1 MIQLIVLTLRGT
13 PLPHTLAG
21 VFGPAGGTLGRSPSN
36 TLVLDDPDRTVSRVH
51 AQLVCR
57 DGAFFAVD
65 RGRNP
70 MQHNGRTVGRGNE
83 VPLSDGDRLLVGG
96 FEVEVKAFNTAATA
110 HAGTAAPDV
119 SSDSLLLPDPSA
131 AACAPLAPYDVPIT
145 SKAIHPLA
153 FSPAAETARVDLR
166 AYRFGV
172 SVGMQAALAPLIARF
187 APAELE
193 KEIASNPA
201 TGDLFA
207 ANRKA
212 GLWDRFVALYGGIA
226 ANAEADFHSRFGK
239 AFVEAYD
246 AQMKQPKA
254 EAPRRT
260 EGE

>member
-70 MQHNGRTVGRGNE
+70 MQHNGRTVGSGNE

-110 HAGTAAPDV
+110 HAGAAAPDA
-119 SSDSLLLPDPSA
+119 SSDPLLPDPSA
-131 AACAPLAPYDVPIT
+131 AACALLEPPDVPIT
-145 SKAIHPLA
+145 ARASDPLA
-153 FSPAAETARVDLR
+153 FSPTAETARVDLR

-172 SVGMQAALAPLIARF
+172 RVGMQTALAHLIARF

-193 KEIASNPA
+193 KEIASRSA
-201 TGDLFA
+201 TGGLSA
-207 ANRKA
+207 ASRTA
-212 GLWDRFVALYGGIA
+212 ELWDRFVALYGGIA
-226 ANAEADFHSRFGK
+226 TDAEADFHSRFGK
-239 AFVEAYD
+239 AFVETYD
-246 AQMKQPKA
+246 AQIKQLKA